1 MLHDS
6 QVTVQD
12 SRTYLQRLSYAA
24 AIVGTAAL
32 AYGMYAYTMEPK
44 AFMKPKLGAGSSSL
58 PESMMNSFMTGQV
71 DTTQLLDGVSM
82 LIWGLV
88 VTKANAGLNAVNSK
102 DSVSVGGF
110 MKKTASLIG
119 LIMVAATFKIASDYS
134 MPAEIKSTTESAGS
148 KLLAAAHD
156 QLDPSSSHFKGG
168 AHNAAIG
175 NIVKRASSKVVQAEP
190 YSFESV
196 LEKVESI
203 SLTAA
208 ESTALLIGAMCVTLM
223 VYYRAFA
230 SYHVA
235 LETSEDLMDQFN
247 DPNALIVT
255 GEDGDKYFTMVADH
269 NLVSKVFASNS
280 DDARLLSILEDME
293 RPKYEAP
300 VLSYHHALAAAQPQQ
315 ATRDTY
321 RVESV
326 GNYYPAMSAPPVFAV
341 VAPTPQVQ
349 TQTFSKNEL
358 MSMLLTEMAKE
369 ETKK

>member
-1 MLHDS
+1 MKLLHDS
-6 QVTVQD
+6 QVTVQE

-24 AIVGTAAL
+24 AFVGTAAL
-32 AYGMYAYTMEPK
+32 AYGMYSYCMEPK

-58 PESMMNSFMTGQV
+58 PENLMTSFMTGQV
-71 DTTQLLDGVSM
+71 DTTQILDGVSM

-88 VTKANAGLNAVNSK
+88 VTKAKSGLNAVNSK
-102 DSVSVGGF
+102 DAASVGGF
-110 MKKTASLIG
+110 LKKTASLCG
-119 LIMVAATFKIASDYS
+119 LILVAATFKIASDYT
-134 MPAEIKSTTESAGS
+134 MPEDLKAATQSTGS

-156 QLDPSSSHFKGG
+156 QLDPKSSHYKGG
-168 AHNAAIG
+168 AHNAAIS
-175 NIVKRASSKVVQAEP
+175 NIARRAASKPVVQAEP

-208 ESTALLIGAMCVTLM
+208 ESTAILIGAMCVSLM

-235 LETSEDLMDQFN
+235 METSEDLLDQFN

-293 RPKYEAP
+293 RPQYEAP
-300 VLSYHHALAAAQPQQ
+300 KLSFHHALDRAQPQT
-315 ATRDTY
+315 ANTSTY
-321 RVESV
+321 RVEAV
-326 GNYYPAMSAPPVFAV
+326 GNYYPAM
-341 VAPTPQVQ
+341 
-349 TQTFSKNEL
+349 
-358 MSMLLTEMAKE
+358 
-369 ETKK
+369 